1 VDPLQLMLNWVVTN
15 PTAIPFAGLVTF
27 GIISI
32 FRGWL
37 VPGPAVRER
46 IADKDTQITLI
57 TKERDDWK
65 AAAQSGD
72 LARQELVQQ
81 NKDLIHGAE
90 ATNRLLEAMRA
101 LFERQS
107 GYTDHATG
115 IAPRKEPD

>member
-1 VDPLQLMLNWVVTN
+1 MDPLQLALNWVFTN
-15 PTAIPFAGLVTF
+15 PTVVPFAGLVTF

-46 IADKDTQITLI
+46 IADKDSQIILI
-57 TKERDDWK
+57 TEERDDWK
-65 AAAQSGD
+65 AAAQSGE

-101 LFERQS
+101 LFERQQ
-107 GYTDHATG
+107 GRADQATG
-115 IAPRKEPD
+115 LAPRKELD